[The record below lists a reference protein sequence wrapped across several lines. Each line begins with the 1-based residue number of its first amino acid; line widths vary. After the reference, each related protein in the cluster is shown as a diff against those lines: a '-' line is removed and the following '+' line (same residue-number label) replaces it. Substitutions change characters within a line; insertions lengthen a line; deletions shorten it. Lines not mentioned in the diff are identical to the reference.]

1 MQNSVQLSEKVPER
15 GLFKISFQRSSL
27 PCNLY
32 RCISG
37 YFSNV
42 IHCIR
47 LNLAAPL
54 MISKIKGHQKDNK
67 YSGHTYTNDVL
78 NRTGI

>member
-1 MQNSVQLSEKVPER
+1 VQLSEKVPER
-15 GLFKISFQRSSL
+15 GLFKISFQRLSL

-47 LNLAAPL
+47 LNLAAAL
-54 MISKIKGHQKDNK
+54 MVSKKGIKRITNIWVIPA
-67 YSGHTYTNDVL
+67 YTNDVL
-78 NRTGI
+78 NRNGI

>member
-15 GLFKISFQRSSL
+15 GLFKISFQRLSL
-27 PCNLY
+27 PSNLY

-47 LNLAAPL
+47 LNLAVSCFANDF
-54 MISKIKGHQKDNK
+54 KKGHQKDCNK
-67 YSGHTYTNDVL
+67 YSVMMF
-78 NRTGI
+78 